1 MKNPPCGKAVFVW
14 LFCIVVA
21 ISISLSSAQHNAPN
35 SHQNPTLQQQP
46 QGPWSPQQTRPNG
59 RPENANGFGQ
69 QQQQRQFQQPN
80 GGGQFAPNCFCPNQG
95 ANQMP
100 GSPFANA
107 QGSSFGGG
115 SSASAM
121 NPLPQSGIAPTLIYC
136 DNYGQHHQDLC
147 RLANSLAMDQGMG
160 LRPCM
165 LETGGSNEGR
175 RGGNTGGANEG
186 GRSEVFGDPNSLSRP
201 GNGDREAQEP
211 QGAERRTGKLTAFQQ
226 KVKRQAG
233 PGYQF
238 GIRQSYCLS
247 NGSTVTSDPSTL
259 QQAMMYNTGL
269 GIRCQGNCPCRIQCP
284 QTSSSMESR
293 FPPTGSFGS
302 QLGRPDGSAFGAE
315 GDYGLPYGQGSPNMQ
330 QFGGQN
336 PVGPWNSQQPY
347 PNSNNMQFSGR
358 SSQNQQ
364 YTNQQNMRPE
374 TSMDRPPDYGAY
386 VGGNQGAQNQN
397 QNGFYGGQLPCSN
410 GGQYSG
416 QPQYGSSNAEGYRNN
431 FGQQTNEYPRA
442 AYGNAEYQPIDQ
454 ENANQGADNAQDF
467 EHENQNGESHNRE
480 TTRASN
486 RQQQQSA
493 PSLNRNRAT
502 TRTTPRPHGGR

>member
-147 RLANSLAMDQGMG
+147 RLANSLAMDQGTAMTAWMEDETILETGWRAIEPDRSLKWRTFSLSFTERARHLRKQSGSIHLSSSQLFEHFVRSISVFRDLYFAFLTGMG

-259 QQAMMYNTGL
+259 QQAMMYNTG
-269 GIRCQGNCPCRIQCP
+269 
-284 QTSSSMESR
+284 
-293 FPPTGSFGS
+293 
-302 QLGRPDGSAFGAE
+302 
-315 GDYGLPYGQGSPNMQ
+315 
-330 QFGGQN
+330 
-336 PVGPWNSQQPY
+336 
-347 PNSNNMQFSGR
+347 
-358 SSQNQQ
+358 
-364 YTNQQNMRPE
+364 
-374 TSMDRPPDYGAY
+374 
-386 VGGNQGAQNQN
+386 
-397 QNGFYGGQLPCSN
+397 
-410 GGQYSG
+410 
-416 QPQYGSSNAEGYRNN
+416 
-431 FGQQTNEYPRA
+431 
-442 AYGNAEYQPIDQ
+442 
-454 ENANQGADNAQDF
+454 
-467 EHENQNGESHNRE
+467 
-480 TTRASN
+480 SN
-486 RQQQQSA
+486 R
-493 PSLNRNRAT
+493 PF
-502 TRTTPRPHGGR
+502 RTFLDL